1 MKILLPPNDMNK
13 IIDIIISLYQL
24 TTRVIFAKKAKVL
37 FYYPQHFN
45 RTAQATNPFFDRLL
59 ETCDSHVI
67 SYKLIE
73 EPDWGTDKPRNDKAI
88 KGDALFMLILVLRKV
103 VGLFSKK
110 DFYKNE
116 VVVARLLN
124 LFTLGRLRYRR
135 YITISGSMLHLF
147 AALKDDCEVFDMQHG
162 ILYKQH
168 PTFFDESEHLRP
180 QYYQRNLH
188 WLMWGRGYDRCF
200 CRGDEEVLA
209 GRTHVVGYPIAPAK
223 VDVEEMSDKIVL
235 FSLQFTHDYQ
245 QHELEEHKKILEE
258 TLRQL
263 QNCGVK
269 VLLKHHPRYNNA
281 IPIDDLIESFPFC
294 RITKLSMQD
303 LLTQTMLQVTFNS
316 TTSFEYAEYGIPS
329 FFIDPEARLPQ
340 GDLFYSEYHYPLY
353 KGMFISDVVSRLK
366 LHDKAKEDATTV
378 RAWYSEFYSDFNE
391 QAFLK
396 LLS

>member
-1 MKILLPPNDMNK
+1 MLTKDVL
-13 IIDIIISLYQL
+13 ISLWQL
-24 TTRVIFAKKAKVL
+24 TTKVIFARRANVL

-45 RTAQATNPFFDRLL
+45 RSAEGTNPFFDRLL
-59 ETCDSHVI
+59 ETCDHHGI

-73 EPDWGTDKPRNDKAI
+73 EPDWGTDKPRNSKAI
-88 KGDALFMLILVLRKV
+88 KGDALFLLILVLRKV

-110 DFYKNE
+110 DFYQNE
-116 VVVARLLN
+116 IIVARLLN
-124 LFTLGRLRYRR
+124 LFTLGRLRYQR

-147 AALKDDCEVFDMQHG
+147 GALKAAGVVYDQQHG

-168 PTFFDESEHLRP
+168 PTFFDENEHLRP

-200 CRGDEEVLA
+200 CRGEEDILE

-223 VDVEEMSDKIVL
+223 VDVEKIGEKIVL
-235 FSLQFTHDYQ
+235 FSLQFTHDFM
-245 QHELEEHKKILEE
+245 QHELEEHKTILEE

-263 QNCGVK
+263 QNSGVK

-281 IPIDDLIESFPFC
+281 IPIDDLLERYPFC
-294 RITKLSMQD
+294 CLTKLSMQD

-353 KGMFISDVVSRLK
+353 KGMTITEVVDRLK
-366 LHDKAKEDATTV
+366 LPDKAKEDAATV
-378 RAWYSEFYSDFNE
+378 RSWYSEFYSEFDE
-391 QAFLK
+391 LAFLK
-396 LLS
+396 LFL